1 MFWTI
6 VWIVL
11 GILLIPAVVAYSEIP
26 QEDKPSKKV
35 VIAVLAV
42 AAILPGI
49 NVLVFYTLVVYGLVK
64 VVNAYLKESKRDEH
78 ND

>member
-11 GILLIPAVVAYSEIP
+11 GILLIPAVMAYSEIP

-64 VVNAYLKESKRDEH
+64 VVNAHLKESKKDGH

>member
-1 MFWTI
+1 MFWSI

-11 GILLIPAVVAYSEIP
+11 GILLIPAVLAYSEIP

-64 VVNAYLKESKRDEH
+64 VVNACLKESKHDEN

>member
-11 GILLIPAVVAYSEIP
+11 GILLIPTVIAFSEIP

-35 VIAVLAV
+35 VIAALAV

-64 VVNAYLKESKRDEH
+64 VVNAYLKESKHDEH

>member
-35 VIAVLAV
+35 VIAALAV

-64 VVNAYLKESKRDEH
+64 VVNACLKESKKDEH